1 MNDANYRFWI
11 EDLTFWSK
19 RMINSLITSV
29 LGGLSKVTDNRAH
42 NRSTDLHNTL
52 KLSFAMFHLKMP
64 SLLQF
69 RKSYSIKAENL
80 RRIYGVKELPGD
92 VAIRGSVDQV
102 NPAQLKEC
110 FTDQLDFLRSQG
122 VWEKRRVLNG
132 RFTALSSDGTQH
144 YCSNSKGCPQCL
156 VKNHRNGKNTYYHQ
170 MLATVA
176 VHPDKQ
182 TVFPVSCEA
191 IVNGD
196 GSVKN
201 DCEMNALK
209 RLLPQV
215 RQAFGEEEPILQLL
229 DALYHNGPCIRALQ
243 ASNMQFIIGAKGDH
257 YVGVQVKRLRDH
269 GQLKKQT
276 WEEKDRICIVDY
288 AENLLLNGSHP
299 DINVNY
305 FSLTEVDKKS
315 GEQRFYSDW
324 ITDVELHGLDMQQ
337 LTAVAR
343 SRWKVENETFNT
355 LKNQG
360 YNLEHSYGHGTEN
373 LTTNFALLMLLAFL
387 IDQIAMALDQVY
399 QKAKKTCGSF
409 KFFWERI
416 RQVFDMA
423 PAKSMEAI
431 YRFIALNRPLDI
443 PPLE

>member
-1 MNDANYRFWI
+1 MV
-11 EDLTFWSK
+11 
-19 RMINSLITSV
+19 NSLITSV
-29 LGGLSKVTDNRAH
+29 VERLGKVTDNRAL
-42 NRSTDLHNTL
+42 NASTDLHNTL
-52 KLSFAMFHLKMP
+52 NLSFAMFHLKMP

-69 RKSYSIKAENL
+69 RKSYSTKAGNL
-80 RRIYGVKELPGD
+80 RRIYGVTGLPGD

-102 NPAQLKEC
+102 DTAQLKAC
-110 FTDQLDFLRSQG
+110 FTDQVDFLRSHG
-122 VWEKRRVLNG
+122 VWEQRRVLNG

-156 VKNHRNGKNTYYHQ
+156 VKNHRNGQKTYYHQ

-176 VHPDKQ
+176 VHPGMQ
-182 TVFPVSCEA
+182 TVFPVGCEA

-196 GSVKN
+196 GAVKN

-215 RQAFGEEEPILQLL
+215 RQAFGQEEPILQLL

-243 ASNMQFIIGAKGDH
+243 AEDMRFIIGAKGDH
-257 YVGVQVKRLRDH
+257 YVKVQVERLRAQ
-269 GQLKKQT
+269 GQMQKQT
-276 WEEKDRICIVDY
+276 WEEKGRICTVEY
-288 AENLLLNGSHP
+288 TEGLLLSGSHP
-299 DINVNY
+299 DIKVNY
-305 FSLTEVDKKS
+305 FSLSEVDKKS
-315 GEQRFYSDW
+315 GQQRFYSDW
-324 ITDVELHGLDMQQ
+324 ITDVGLDGLDMRE

-360 YNLEHSYGHGTEN
+360 YNLEHNYGHGTEN
-373 LTTNFALLMLLAFL
+373 LTSNFALLMLLAFL
-387 IDQIAMALDQVY
+387 VDQVAMALDEVY
-399 QKAKKTCGSF
+399 QKAKKACGSF
-409 KFFWERI
+409 KFFWERV

-431 YRFIALNRPLDI
+431 YRFVALRKPLDI
-443 PPLE
+443 PLLE